1 MYLKVDRYI
10 TLAHFPQLTFLTEI
24 RRETVC
30 REDKKQRQKAR
41 KLTINEEHS
50 LKHVKAVKY
59 FKPIKKYSG
68 EKKYWIYL

>member
-10 TLAHFPQLTFLTEI
+10 TLARFPQLTFQTEI

-30 REDKKQRQKAR
+30 TEDKKQRQKAR

-50 LKHVKAVKY
+50 LKHVTKQ
-59 FKPIKKYSG
+59 
-68 EKKYWIYL
+68 